1 MLYLD
6 TSALVKLVVREPE
19 SAALAGL
26 LTKNSGPHV
35 SSALARTELV
45 RAVRRHGDPAAAGR
59 ALEVLAGIALMNLTA
74 GVLDEAAVL
83 EPRTLRTL
91 DALHLASALRLGDDA
106 DGMVV
111 YDARLAEAA
120 RARGL
125 DVLAPG

>member
-1 MLYLD
+1 VLYLD

-19 SAALAGL
+19 SAALIGL
-26 LTKNSGPHV
+26 LTKNPGPHV

-59 ALEVLAGIALMNLTA
+59 ALDVLAGVALMNMTTD
-74 GVLDEAAVL
+74 VLDEAAVL

-91 DALHLASALRLGDDA
+91 DALHLASALRLGADV

-125 DVLAPG
+125 DVLVPA